1 MEQRYS
7 EGNYRGINEYG
18 RQVRSRDLLCAVNPR
33 GGIVTHGPPD
43 PATAPPRDGLPESM
57 RDGP

>member
-43 PATAPPRDGLPESM
+43 PATAPPRDGLPE
-57 RDGP
+57 